1 MLLVNKEQGI
11 RIKIMIKELL
21 KKLVLG
27 KRYSSETYIDYLRKI
42 GVKIGEDCTIYVPS
56 KTLIDEQ
63 YPWMITIGNHVR
75 ITEGV
80 KILTHDY
87 SWSVIKGL
95 NGAILGASGKVEI
108 GNNVFIGMNTIVCRG
123 VKIGDNVII
132 GAGSI
137 VTKDCNSNY
146 VYAGNPAKQIMSITE
161 YLEKRK
167 SKQILEAKTLAREY
181 YLRFKKKPN
190 ESVFHEYF
198 MLYSSE
204 KEIENN
210 LVYKQKMQLGDNELV
225 SRKYMEENVADF
237 RSFDEFLQEA
247 LKGLI

>member
-1 MLLVNKEQGI
+1 MSI
-11 RIKIMIKELL
+11 IKEWI
-21 KKLVLG
+21 KKIVYG
-27 KRYSSETYIDYLRKI
+27 KRYSSESYISYLRSI

-87 SWSVIKGL
+87 SWSVIKGI

-108 GNNVFIGMNTIVCRG
+108 GNNVFIGMGAIVCRG

-132 GAGSI
+132 GAGSL
-137 VTKDCNSNY
+137 VTKDCDSNY
-146 VYAGNPAKQIMSITE
+146 VYAGNPAKQIMSVTE
-161 YLEKRK
+161 YFEKREK
-167 SKQILEAKTLAREY
+167 KQVEEAKKLAQEY
-181 YLRFKKKPN
+181 YLRFKKKPS
-190 ESVFHEYF
+190 ELVFHEYF

-210 LVYKQKMQLGDNELV
+210 LVYKKKMQLGNNEMI
-225 SRKYMEENVADF
+225 SYEYIKENVASF
-237 RSFDEFLQEA
+237 KSFDEFLQEA